1 MNLPNKITIFRVILI
16 PFFLVALLVD
26 AIPAGKWIALGIF
39 IVASLSDMV
48 DGKLARK
55 YNLVTD
61 FGKFMDPLADKL
73 LTCSAMIAM
82 ISLNLIP
89 SWVVIVIIAREFT
102 ISGFR
107 LIASDNGKVIA
118 ANMWG
123 KVKTTVQMIMIIY
136 LIVKAAANWDSLFF
150 NVVAQV
156 LIYAALALTVISLM
170 TYILGNKDVLS
181 SSK

>member
-26 AIPAGKWIALGIF
+26 AIPAGKWIALVIF

-136 LIVKAAANWDSLFF
+136 LIVKVAANWDSLFF

>member
-55 YNLVTD
+55 YNLITD

-136 LIVKAAANWDSLFF
+136 LIVKVAANWDSLFF

>member
-136 LIVKAAANWDSLFF
+136 LIVKVAANWDSLFF

-170 TYILGNKDVLS
+170 TYILGNKDVRS

>member
-136 LIVKAAANWDSLFF
+136 LIVKVAANWDSLFF

-170 TYILGNKDVLS
+170 TYILGNKDVLL